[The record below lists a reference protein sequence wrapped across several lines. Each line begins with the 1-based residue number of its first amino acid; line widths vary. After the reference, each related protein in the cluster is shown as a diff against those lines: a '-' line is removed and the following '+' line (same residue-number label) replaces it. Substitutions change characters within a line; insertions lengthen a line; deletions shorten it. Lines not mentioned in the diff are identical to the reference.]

1 MRGHVDKCVKGG
13 EKRKGKSVKSAAAA
27 PSILSRAMP
36 LHIPNQCR
44 ICGQWHSTRVWLGR
58 GRIDRAWCGPCEVAF
73 TQAAARCIQCSLR
86 TAPGIERC
94 AACSQSPPNWST
106 GAAAVDYAF
115 PWSELINAYKS
126 QGDVGLGHG
135 FAALMHSDPIISR
148 LLRSAD
154 AWVGVPLSDGALS
167 GRGFHQTADL
177 ITQLRHQL
185 PRPPPDIRH
194 ALKRLGTNKGQKVLG
209 LHARAHNL
217 SGAFIVNASAIRGIK
232 GRHLALIDDVS
243 TTGATLTAVMDV
255 LLRAGAASVN
265 TVVLA
270 RTPKPDG

>member
-1 MRGHVDKCVKGG
+1 
-13 EKRKGKSVKSAAAA
+13 
-27 PSILSRAMP
+27 MP

-44 ICGQWHSTRVWLGR
+44 ICGQWHSTPFWLRR
-58 GRIDRAWCGPCEVAF
+58 GRVDRAWCYPCEIAF
-73 TQAAARCIQCSLR
+73 NRATARCIQCSLR
-86 TAPGIERC
+86 TAPGIQRC
-94 AACSQSPPNWST
+94 AACSQSPPNWSL

-177 ITQLRHQL
+177 ITQLRHHL
-185 PRPPPDIRH
+185 ALPPPEIRD
-194 ALKRLGTNKGQKVLG
+194 ALSRLGTSKAQKALG
-209 LHARAHNL
+209 LRARADNL
-217 SGAFIVNASAIRGIK
+217 SGVFSVNTLAIRDIK

-243 TTGATLTAVMDV
+243 TTGATLTAVTDV

>member
-1 MRGHVDKCVKGG
+1 
-13 EKRKGKSVKSAAAA
+13 
-27 PSILSRAMP
+27 MP

-44 ICGQWHSTRVWLGR
+44 ICEQWHSTPVWLRR
-58 GRIDRAWCGPCEVAF
+58 GRVDRAWCGPCEVAF
-73 TQAAARCIQCSLR
+73 TRAAARCIQCSLR
-86 TAPGIERC
+86 TAPGIQRC
-94 AACSQSPPNWST
+94 AACSQSPPNWSL

-115 PWSELINAYKS
+115 PWSGLINAYKS

-135 FAALMHSDPIISR
+135 FAALMHSNPIISR
-148 LLRSAD
+148 LLRNAD
-154 AWVGVPLSDGALS
+154 AWVGVPLSDRALS

-185 PRPPPDIRH
+185 SLPPPEIRH
-194 ALKRLGTNKGQKVLG
+194 ALGRLGTNKAQKALG
-209 LHARAHNL
+209 LHARADNL
-217 SGAFIVNASAIRGIK
+217 SGAFMVNASAIDGIK
-232 GRHLALIDDVS
+232 GRHLVLIDDVS
-243 TTGATLTAVMDV
+243 TTGATLTAVTDV